1 LEEVDVPNAHFEHET
16 TVPAPSALRDRGNA
30 CYSYVML
37 TFASDAH
44 RQHHPRQP
52 FHDRDG
58 LTVPPEVPER
68 AERIR
73 AAIEA
78 AGFTV
83 EPPTEH
89 GLEPVLR
96 VHTRAYIDFLEHAHA
111 RWRKMM
117 DAPVDGEAVPYARP
131 IRGQPIR
138 ETQSVIADLGWY
150 SHDNDAV
157 LAGTW
162 AAAIGAVDV
171 TLSAWD
177 AVADGRAR
185 AAYALARPPGHHAA
199 ADSYAG
205 YCFLNNAAIAA
216 QAWTERGARVA
227 ILDVDYHHGNGT
239 QQIFYDRDDVLFVS
253 LHADPVDEYPFFLGF
268 ATECGTGAGE
278 GYTHNVPLP
287 LGTTWSTYGP
297 ALDAAAG
304 VITRFGADALVVSL
318 GVDTAAEDADRFEL
332 VGDDFTR
339 IGASIGALRLPTLLV
354 QEGGYDLGVIGR
366 NVVNVLRGVE
376 DA

>member
-1 LEEVDVPNAHFEHET
+1 
-16 TVPAPSALRDRGNA
+16 
-30 CYSYVML
+30 ML

-52 FHDRDG
+52 FIDRDG

-73 AAIEA
+73 AAIDA

-83 EPPTEH
+83 ETPAEH
-89 GLEPVLR
+89 GLEPILR
-96 VHTRAYIDFLEHAHA
+96 VHTAPYVEFLEHAHE
-111 RWRKMM
+111 RWRTMM
-117 DAPVDGEAVPYARP
+117 DAPADGEAVPYARA
-131 IRGQPIR
+131 IRGQPR
-138 ETQSVIADLGWY
+138 PASQSIIADLGWY
-150 SHDNDAV
+150 SHDNDAL

-162 AAAIGAVDV
+162 AASVGAVDV
-171 TLSAWD
+171 TLSAWE
-177 AVADGRAR
+177 AVADGLSNQ
-185 AAYALARPPGHHAA
+185 AYALARPPGHHAA

-205 YCFLNNAAIAA
+205 YCFLNNAAIASE
-216 QAWTERGARVA
+216 AWTARGARVA

-253 LHADPVDEYPFFLGF
+253 LHADPADEYPFFLGF
-268 ATECGTGAGE
+268 SSERGEGAGD
-278 GYTHNVPLP
+278 GCTHNYPLP
-287 LGTTWSTYGP
+287 LGTTWDTYEP

-304 VITRFGADALVVSL
+304 VITAFAPDALIVSL
-318 GVDTAAEDADRFEL
+318 GVDTAAEDPDRFEL
-332 VGDDFTR
+332 VGEDFTR
-339 IGASIGALRLPTLLV
+339 IGARIGALQLPTVLV

-376 DA
+376 DS

>member
-1 LEEVDVPNAHFEHET
+1 VW
-16 TVPAPSALRDRGNA
+16 
-30 CYSYVML
+30 YSYAML

-73 AAIEA
+73 AAVDA
-78 AGFTV
+78 AGFPV
-83 EPPTEH
+83 EPPTAY
-89 GLEPVLR
+89 GRAPVLR
-96 VHTRAYIDFLEHAHA
+96 VHAPPYLDFLEHAHA
-111 RWRKMM
+111 RWRALT
-117 DAPVDGEAVPYARP
+117 DAPPDGEAVPYARA
-131 IRGQPIR
+131 IRGQPLPPVR
-138 ETQSVIADLGWY
+138 SVIADLGWY
-150 SHDNDAV
+150 SHDNDAI

-162 AAAIGAVDV
+162 AAAAGAVDV
-171 TLSAWD
+171 TMSSWE
-177 AVADGRAR
+177 AVAGGRVS

-216 QAWTERGARVA
+216 QAWTDRGARVA

-239 QQIFYDRDDVLFVS
+239 QQIFYERDDVLFVS
-253 LHADPVDEYPFFLGF
+253 LHADPTDEYPFFLGH
-268 ATECGTGAGE
+268 ATERGSGRGDGFTR
-278 GYTHNVPLP
+278 NFPLP
-287 LGTTWSTYGP
+287 LGTAWDAYGP
-297 ALDAAAG
+297 ALDAAASL
-304 VITRFGADALVVSL
+304 VARFGADALVVSL
-318 GVDTAAEDADRFEL
+318 GVDTAAEDPDRFEL
-332 VGDDFTR
+332 TGDDFSR
-339 IGASIGALRLPTLLV
+339 LGAKIGALRLPTLLV
-354 QEGGYDLGVIGR
+354 QEGGYELGVIGR

>member
-1 LEEVDVPNAHFEHET
+1 
-16 TVPAPSALRDRGNA
+16 
-30 CYSYVML
+30 ML

-73 AAIEA
+73 AEIER

-83 EPPTEH
+83 ELPTAH
-89 GLEPVLR
+89 GPEPVLR
-96 VHTRAYIDFLEHAHA
+96 VHTRAYLDFVEHAHA
-111 RWRKMM
+111 RWREMM
-117 DAPVDGEAVPYARP
+117 NAPADGEAVPYARA
-131 IRGQPIR
+131 IRGQPLGGA
-138 ETQSVIADLGWY
+138 QSVIADLGWY
-150 SHDNDAV
+150 SHDNDAL

-162 AAAIGAVDV
+162 AAAVGAVDV
-171 TLSAWD
+171 TLSAWE
-177 AVADGRAR
+177 AVADGRAS

-239 QQIFYDRDDVLFVS
+239 QQIFYERGDVFFAS
-253 LHADPVDEYPFFLGF
+253 LHADPIDEYPFFLGH
-268 ATECGTGAGE
+268 ASERGSGAGA
-278 GYTHNVPLP
+278 GFTRNFPLP
-287 LGTTWSTYGP
+287 LGTAWDAYGA
-297 ALDAAAG
+297 ALDAAATA
-304 VITRFGADALVVSL
+304 INDFGPDALVVSL
-318 GVDTAAEDADRFEL
+318 GVDTAAEDADTFQL
-332 VGDDFTR
+332 VAGDFTR
-339 IGASIGALRLPTLLV
+339 IGSAIGGLALPTLLV
-354 QEGGYDLGVIGR
+354 QEGGYELSVLGR

>member
-1 LEEVDVPNAHFEHET
+1 
-16 TVPAPSALRDRGNA
+16 
-30 CYSYVML
+30 ML

-44 RQHHPRQP
+44 RRHHPRQP

-58 LTVPPEVPER
+58 LTVPPEIPER

-73 AAIEA
+73 VAIDA
-78 AGFTV
+78 AGFAV
-83 EPPTEH
+83 VAPTAH

-96 VHTRAYIDFLEHAHA
+96 VHTRPYVEFLEQAHA
-111 RWRKMM
+111 RWRAMM
-117 DAPVDGEAVPYARP
+117 DAPADGEAVPYARA
-131 IRGQPIR
+131 IRGQPR
-138 ETQSVIADLGWY
+138 PATQSVIADLGWY
-150 SHDNDAV
+150 SHDNDAI

-162 AAAIGAVDV
+162 AAAVGAVDV
-171 TLSAWD
+171 TLSAWE
-177 AVADGRAR
+177 ALANGRER

-216 QAWTERGARVA
+216 HAWSERGARIA

-253 LHADPVDEYPFFLGF
+253 LHADPADEYPFFLGF
-268 ATECGTGAGE
+268 AAERGAGAGE
-278 GYTHNVPLP
+278 GYTHNFPLP
-287 LGTTWSTYGP
+287 LGTTWATYGP
-297 ALDAAAG
+297 ALAAAAG
-304 VITRFGADALVVSL
+304 AITQFGADALVVSL

-332 VGDDFTR
+332 VADDFTR
-339 IGASIGALRLPTLLV
+339 IGACIGALHIPTLLV

-366 NVVNVLRGVE
+366 NVVNVLQGVQE
-376 DA
+376 A